1 MILAHHPAV
10 EAIALFVPA
19 LAIIG
24 VIAGA
29 VILDRRRAAEDE
41 EDDAPTAAE
50 EGDSGTPRA
59 RPVD

>member
-1 MILAHHPAV
+1 MILAHHAAV

-29 VILDRRRAAEDE
+29 VILDRRRADEDE
-41 EDDAPTAAE
+41 EDEGPTAAG
-50 EGDSGTPRA
+50 EGDH
-59 RPVD
+59 